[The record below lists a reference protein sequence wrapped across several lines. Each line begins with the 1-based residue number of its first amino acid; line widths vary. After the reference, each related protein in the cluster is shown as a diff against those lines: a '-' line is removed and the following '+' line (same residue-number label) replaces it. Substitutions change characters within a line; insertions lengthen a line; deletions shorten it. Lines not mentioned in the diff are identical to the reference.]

1 MERSPESIG
10 PLNPPQRILMA
21 PGPTNL
27 PPQVVQAMMAPLT
40 GHKDPYY
47 LDVMDDVAALLR
59 YVFQTHNPTTLVVQ
73 GTGGAGME
81 ASLVNMVE
89 PGDTVVVGVAG
100 LFGQRIVEIAG
111 RCGAKVVTVEAEWGR
126 PVDPDDLRRAAL
138 QNRPKVIALVHGETS
153 TGVEQPVEP
162 VANVARETGS
172 YLVLDTVATLG
183 GIPVPT
189 DAWGVDFCYSGSQKC
204 LSAPPG
210 LAPITVS
217 ERAMQH
223 IRSRTSKVRSWYF
236 DLSILEKYWT
246 RERVYHHTAPVIT
259 MYALREALRLVYQ
272 EGLED
277 RFRRHRLHFSA
288 LLAGIE
294 AMGLQPLAEEGF
306 RLTTV
311 CAIRVPNGIDEA
323 KVRHDLLTQYN
334 IEISGGLGPLAGKIW
349 RVGVMGHSAQRG
361 NIMLVLSA
369 LEESLRQQGY
379 PVQPGA
385 ATAAAS
391 NVYAEASATLAQG

>member
-1 MERSPESIG
+1 MEKPLDKIG
-10 PLNPPQRILMA
+10 PLDPPERILMA

-27 PPQVVQAMMAPLT
+27 PPRVVQALTAPLT

-47 LDVMDDVAALLR
+47 LDVMDEVASLLR
-59 YVFQTHNPTTLVVQ
+59 YVFETSNPTTLVVQ

-81 ASLVNMVE
+81 ASLVNLLE
-89 PGDTVVVGVAG
+89 PGDTAVVGVAG
-100 LFGQRIVEIAG
+100 LFGQRMVEIAS
-111 RCGAKVVTVEAEWGR
+111 RCGARVVTVEAEWGR

-138 QNRPKVIALVHGETS
+138 QSHPKVIALVHGETS

-162 VANVARETGS
+162 VAEIARETGAF
-172 YLVLDTVATLG
+172 LVLDSVATLG
-183 GIPVPT
+183 GIPVHA
-189 DAWGVDFCYSGSQKC
+189 DLWGVDFCYSGSQKC
-204 LSAPPG
+204 LSVPPG

-223 IRSRTSKVRSWYF
+223 IRSRSSKVRSWYF

-246 RERVYHHTAPVIT
+246 RERIYHHTAPVIT
-259 MYALREALRLVYQ
+259 MYALREALRLIYE
-272 EGLED
+272 EGLEE
-277 RFRRHRLHFSA
+277 RFRRHRLHAAA
-288 LLAGIE
+288 LTAGLQ
-294 AMGLQPLAEEGF
+294 AMGLELLAEEGF

-311 CAIRVPNGIDEA
+311 CAVRVPQGVDEA
-323 KVRHDLLTQYN
+323 KVRNDLLARYN

-349 RVGVMGHSAQRG
+349 RIGIMGHSAQRG
-361 NIMLVLSA
+361 NIVLVLSA

-385 ATAAAS
+385 AEAAAS
-391 NVYAEASATLAQG
+391 RVYAEASATLAQG